1 MNSNDKYLIVVAG
14 PTAIGKSDLSIALAK
29 EFDCEIISADSRQFY
44 KEMSIGTAKPS
55 VEEMQNIPHHF
66 VGNISIEDPY
76 NVGKFE
82 QEAIAT
88 LNHLFKK
95 KDVAIMVGGSGLY
108 INAVLYGL
116 DDLPQNDPE
125 TRAYLEKN
133 YQESGL
139 IWLQEKLKE
148 VDPQYFATAE
158 LNNTNRIMR
167 AIEVSMITGLPYSQQ
182 LNKKTTKRTFKT
194 IFIVL
199 NTDRENLYNKINLRV
214 DKMMDACL
222 LNEVKNLLPHKNNN
236 ALNTVGY
243 KELFEHLSGSCSLE
257 NAVDSIKQNSRR
269 YAKRQVTWFKK
280 NKEAKWFE
288 PTDKEGIV
296 KFIKDSLH

>member
-1 MNSNDKYLIVVAG
+1 MNTNDKYLIVVTG

-29 EFDCEIISADSRQFY
+29 EFSCEIISADSRQFY

-55 VEEMQNIPHHF
+55 LEEMQNIPHHF
-66 VGNISIEDPY
+66 VGNISIEEPY

-82 QEAIAT
+82 QETIAT
-88 LNHLFKK
+88 LTDLFKK
-95 KDVAIMVGGSGLY
+95 NDVAIMVGGSGLY

-133 YQESGL
+133 YKEHGL

-148 VDPQYFATAE
+148 VDPHYFASAE
-158 LNNTNRIMR
+158 INNTNRIMR
-167 AIEVSMITGLPYSQQ
+167 AIEVSMITDLPYSQQ
-182 LNKKTTKRTFKT
+182 LNKKTTKRNFKT

-199 NTDRENLYNKINLRV
+199 NTDRENLYNRINLRV
-214 DKMMDACL
+214 DKMMETGL

-243 KELFEHLSGSCSLE
+243 KELFEYLDDSCSLE
-257 NAVDSIKQNSRR
+257 SAVGSIKQNSRR
-269 YAKRQVTWFKK
+269 YAKRQITWFKK

-288 PTDKEGIV
+288 STDKEAIV